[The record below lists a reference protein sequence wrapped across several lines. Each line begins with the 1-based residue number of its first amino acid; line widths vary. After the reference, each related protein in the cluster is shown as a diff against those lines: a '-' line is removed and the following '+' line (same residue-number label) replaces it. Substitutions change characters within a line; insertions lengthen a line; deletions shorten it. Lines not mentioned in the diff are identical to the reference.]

1 MKPVSEVTFCVID
14 KGLFPHVAS
23 KLGEQAAK
31 CYYWTPWDSAFPKIE
46 NGLIG
51 DGQET
56 MQRVLDFWSV
66 KDKVDA
72 FVFPDVGF
80 GGLQKELIAQGY
92 PVWGHRGGDELE
104 LNRGLFLRTLA
115 ELKMDVP
122 GYEVVTGITN
132 LRLFLADKEDKY
144 VKVSRW
150 RGNVETFH
158 WNSQKQDEY
167 ALDALAFQLG
177 QAKELIVFY
186 VLDAIETDI
195 EDGIDTYS
203 IDGAYP
209 ATVMHGLEVK
219 DKSYLCS
226 MQKLSDIDERVRG
239 VNETLAP
246 VLAKYGHRGAFST
259 EVRIKDEE
267 AYFIDPT
274 LRFGSPPSQVMVE
287 LFSNFADIVWQGAN
301 GILVEPEPAA
311 PFGAQVIIKTDRTP
325 EEWEGWEIHEEI
337 EQWVKP
343 GFSAKIDGL
352 TVLLPSPI
360 PTFGGWLVAIG
371 ETIEET
377 IATLKE
383 YRTLLP
389 DGVECDVATLAP
401 ALVEAAKAED
411 EGITFTESELPEP
424 AIVLESGD

>member
-1 MKPVSEVTFCVID
+1 MKPVTEVTFCVID
-14 KGLFPHVAS
+14 KGLFPHVAR
-23 KLGEQAAK
+23 KLGEQSAN

-51 DGQET
+51 DGEERV
-56 MQRVLDFWSV
+56 QRVLDFWAI
-66 KDKVDA
+66 KHEVDA

-92 PVWGHRGGDELE
+92 PVWGHRGSDELE

-122 GYEVVTGITN
+122 NYEVVRGLTN

-144 VKVSRW
+144 IKVSRW
-150 RGNVETFH
+150 RGNCETFH
-158 WNSQKQDEY
+158 WKSPQQDEY
-167 ALDALAFQLG
+167 TLDTLAYQLG
-177 QAKELIVFY
+177 PAKELIVFY

-195 EDGIDTYS
+195 EDGIDTYC

-209 ATVMHGLEVK
+209 SLVMHGLEHK

-226 MQKLSDIDERVRG
+226 IQKFADIDERVRG

-246 VLAKYGHRGAFST
+246 VMAKYGHRGAFST
-259 EVRIKDEE
+259 EVRIKDDE

-287 LFSNFADIVWQGAN
+287 LFANFADIVWHGAN
-301 GILVEPEPAA
+301 GILIEPEPAA
-311 PFGAQVIIKTDRTP
+311 TFGVQVAIKMDRTP
-325 EEWEGWEIHEEI
+325 EEWEAWALPEEL

-343 GFSAKIDGL
+343 SFSAQIDGM

-360 PTFGGWLVAIG
+360 PSAGGWLVAIG
-371 ETIEET
+371 DTIEET
-377 IATLKE
+377 VETLRE
-383 YRTLLP
+383 YRDLLP
-389 DGVECDVATLAP
+389 GGVDCDVTALAP
-401 ALVEAAKAED
+401 ALVEAEKAKD
-411 EGITFTESELPEP
+411 EGITFTDLELPGPE
-424 AIVLESGD
+424 IVLNTNE